1 MTLQKTIG
9 KYALPLLGVAL
20 ISTAPTASLAETQA
34 EWLKRAQVGPTA
46 PAKQDWKAIEAAAR
60 KEGKV
65 VIYSVSSR
73 IFKLVKKF
81 KKKYGIDIVGHD
93 LTSRVQL
100 EKFQR
105 EYKAGVHQ
113 VDVLFNNETPH
124 LLNDFLANK
133 KVWNFVPSS
142 VAGDLAE
149 NEKTPFLV
157 QRWSSRIIMYN
168 GVKYPN
174 GAPIDNLWD
183 LTRKEW
189 RGKFL
194 MINPL
199 ESGVE
204 ANVIQT
210 ILQHPKEMAAAYEK
224 EFGDKIKYSMA
235 VKKAAKKN
243 PLIGKPNA
251 AMEWL
256 HRLLKNKPVFIGST
270 SKIFKGVAA
279 VKQDNPPMGIAT
291 FSRLRKNKKGQYN
304 AQPAYNVYP
313 TFGVAYPTVLTIAD
327 RAPHPNAAKL
337 LIRYM
342 VEEGHKPWNVIGDYA
357 ARESVE
363 KKQVKKFNVPPFKKT
378 GLWMIDQNH
387 IYESKYSFVLLYL
400 ALK

>member
-1 MTLQKTIG
+1 MFKRNAI
-9 KYALPLLGVAL
+9 LPLLGAAL
-20 ISTAPTASLAETQA
+20 IFSWTPDALSETQDA
-34 EWLKRAQVGPTA
+34 WLKRAQLGPNA

-73 IFKLVKKF
+73 IFKLVKDF
-81 KKKYGIDIVGHD
+81 KKKYGVEIVGHD
-93 LTSRVQL
+93 LTARVQL

-105 EYKAGVHQ
+105 EYKAGVNQ

-142 VAGDLAE
+142 VAGDLAN
-149 NEKTPFLV
+149 NEKSPFLV
-157 QRWSSRIIMYN
+157 QRWSSRILMYN

-210 ILQHPKEMAAAYEK
+210 ILQHPKEMEAAYKK
-224 EFGDKIKYSMA
+224 EFGKPIEYSKA

-256 HRLLKNKPVFIGST
+256 HRLLKNKPVFVGST
-270 SKIFKGVAA
+270 SKIFKGVAD
-279 VKQDNPPMGIAT
+279 VKQDNPPLGLAT
-291 FSRLRKNKKGQYN
+291 FSRLRKNKKGVYN

-337 LIRYM
+337 LIRHM
-342 VEEGHKPWNVIGDYA
+342 MEKGHKPWNVIGDYA
-357 ARESVE
+357 ARSSVE
-363 KKQVKKFNVPPFKKT
+363 KKQIKKFKLPSFEKT